1 MVGRKSLA
9 RVVLVSA
16 AFTAAGGTSQAQ
28 TKERYWR
35 VDLGVSKSVGADI
48 RDEDYSVGE
57 VINGDPN
64 NTTAGT
70 LSDAGTGV
78 VAGAGFGWQFNPRVR
93 GDLTLGY
100 RRYRLDTSDGSD
112 TRFKA
117 DISSLALMVG
127 AYYENDAASGPWK
140 PYIGAGLGV
149 ARNKFGDFTGTAPG
163 GTFSGP
169 GGTST
174 GFAWMVTTGFGF
186 LLSSRRVLDIGYRY
200 ADLGKLET
208 SSGNLSDGAGNLLPT
223 SGFTVKLRAHE
234 LLVGMRF

>member
-1 MVGRKSLA
+1 MGSQKSLA
-9 RVVLVSA
+9 KAVLASA
-16 AFTAAGGTSQAQ
+16 ALASAAAQAQ
-28 TKERYWR
+28 TTQSYWR
-35 VDLGVSKSVGADI
+35 VDLGASKSVGADI
-48 RDEDYSVGE
+48 HDKDYSVGQ

-64 NTTAGT
+64 NTTPGS

-93 GDLTLGY
+93 GDITLGY

-149 ARNKFGDFTGTAPG
+149 ARNKFGDFTGTTTG

-169 GGTST
+169 GGMSA

-186 LLSSRRVLDIGYRY
+186 PVLSGRVFDVGYRY
-200 ADLGKLET
+200 VDLGKLET
-208 SSGNLSDGAGNLLPT
+208 AGGNLSDGAGNLLPT
-223 SGFTVKLRAHE
+223 SGFTGRLRAHE
-234 LLVGMRF
+234 LLIGMRF